1 MVLAAHDSSLKE
13 PNMTGEG
20 ANETLNADSEEGFVS
35 IRNVS
40 YCYDSR
46 HEPVMSH
53 INIDIPHGE
62 FFVLL
67 GPSGCGKTTIL
78 NQVAGFIPPTEGE
91 IRVDGQKIS
100 RPGPDRT
107 VIFQGDDSLLG
118 WLTVSQNVGF
128 GLKNTKFSSSERN
141 DRVERAL
148 AMVELAQHATKFPH
162 ELSGG
167 MKQRVQI
174 ARALVTDARVLLM
187 DEPFGAVDAQT
198 RTALQEEL
206 SRIWSSTTRTVLFIT
221 HDIAEAA
228 ILGDRIGVM
237 SSGPHAY
244 VHSIVE
250 NKLLRP
256 RVRDSEFTDLQRHLE
271 SVVSAAKRREPVV

>member
-1 MVLAAHDSSLKE
+1 
-13 PNMTGEG
+13 MTAQE
-20 ANETLNADSEEGFVS
+20 AMETVDTEEQPGRDDFVS
-35 IRNVS
+35 IKGVS
-40 YCYDSR
+40 YRYDAR
-46 HEPVMSH
+46 HSPVMSD
-53 INIDIPHGE
+53 IDIDIRHGE

-91 IRVDGQKIS
+91 IRVDGQQVTK
-100 RPGPDRT
+100 PGPDRT

-118 WLTVSQNVGF
+118 WLTVAQNVGF
-128 GLKNTKFSSSERN
+128 GLKNAGLSSADRRS
-141 DRVERAL
+141 RVENGL
-148 AMVELAQHATKFPH
+148 AMVELSQHAQKFPH

-206 SRIWSSTTRTVLFIT
+206 SRIWSSTRRTVLFIT

-228 ILGDRIGVM
+228 LLGDRIGVM

-244 VHSIVE
+244 VHSMVE
-250 NKLLRP
+250 NTLPRP
-256 RVRDSEFTDLQRHLE
+256 RVRDAELSELQRRLE
-271 SVVSAAKRREPVV
+271 HIVSAAKRREPIV